1 LPALAQPDR
10 GSHNADCAIVT
21 NDRLAMK
28 IKAAVLYQQ
37 GLPRPYASSKPI
49 CIETID
55 LAPPDDGEILVKV
68 AAAGLC
74 HSDLSTIDNSRP
86 RSLPAVLGHEG
97 AGVVAELGAGINDL
111 SIGDHVVFVFAPG
124 CGSCRNCH
132 RGRPYACLRWPDVR
146 ARGELF
152 TGGRR
157 LSKNG
162 TFIAHN
168 SGVSCFAE
176 YAVVARSSL
185 VRIDKDVPL
194 VDAAMFGCAVQ
205 TGVGAAVNTAAVRTG
220 DVVAVIG
227 LGGVG
232 LSCMMGAR
240 LAGAKRIIAIDVSD
254 EKLDLAR
261 QLGATDTFNAG
272 DPGCVKQIREATGGG
287 VDFAF
292 EMAGSVKALAL
303 GTDILC
309 RGGTVVTAGLSPA
322 AASYPLHHTS
332 LVGDAKSI
340 CGCYMG
346 SCVPERDIPAFI
358 DLYKQGRLPIDRL
371 KSGTLP
377 LEQIN
382 LGFDRLADV
391 AAVRQIVVFD

>member
-1 LPALAQPDR
+1 
-10 GSHNADCAIVT
+10 
-21 NDRLAMK
+21 MK
-28 IKAAVLYQQ
+28 IRAAVLYTQ
-37 GLPRPYASSKPI
+37 GLPRPYATSKPI
-49 CIETID
+49 KIETVD
-55 LAPPDDGEILVKV
+55 LEGPGEGEILVKV

-97 AGVVAELGAGINDL
+97 AGVVAEVGRGITDL
-111 SIGDHVVFVFAPG
+111 VAGDHVVFIFSPG
-124 CGSCRNCH
+124 CGKCRNCH
-132 RGRPYACLRWPDVR
+132 RGKSYACLTWPEFR
-146 ARGELF
+146 NRGELF

-157 LSKNG
+157 LSKDG
-162 TFIAHN
+162 KFIAHN

-176 YAVVARSSL
+176 YAAVARASL
-185 VRIDKDVPL
+185 VKIDKDVPL

-205 TGVGAAVNTAAVRTG
+205 TGVGAAVNTAGVRTG

-240 LAGAKRIIAIDVSD
+240 LAGAKRIIAIDLAD
-254 EKLDLAR
+254 DKLGLAR
-261 QLGATDTFNAG
+261 QLGATDTFNAS
-272 DPGCVKQIREATGGG
+272 DPDCVKQIKALTGGG
-287 VDFAF
+287 VDYAF

-303 GTDILC
+303 ATDILC
-309 RGGTVVTAGLSPA
+309 RGGSVITAGLSPA

-346 SCVPERDIPAFI
+346 SCSPERDIPAFI

-377 LEQIN
+377 LDDIN
-382 LGFDRLADV
+382 AGFDRLADV
-391 AAVRQIVVFD
+391 AAVRQILVFD